1 MTAND
6 PLIARFAR
14 ACGAESPLDLQV
26 DRGDGTTLARGKVH
40 QPFTLVGR
48 SDSCDVTLTD
58 PAVQLHHCWLQV
70 IEGRVFC
77 VDLGTRSGV
86 AWPSGEIG
94 SGWLEPGVRVGV
106 GPFHLLMRSAP
117 TSPPAPCPGFHPL
130 TSDSAE
136 SSASPPVELEFLNG
150 RRGRDHWMI
159 NRVVTLIGRSD
170 ACKIHLNAEDVAPYH
185 CGLVLTRD
193 GPWVVDL
200 SGRGVLVN
208 GEHMRVAPLAAGA
221 EFRVGRFEMSTRWRR
236 GTRSQARPT
245 PAPSSTPT
253 PMPPRKVPAAP
264 APDKGLVSSPA
275 SPPPTEVVPVPQLFA
290 EDEVPIGGATFSQS
304 TSGLPSSHIM
314 ADAFRSDSEESHG
327 SSAVLVAGAASSPR
341 ARAPGEQAPGV
352 ELRPALPAAM
362 ALAPGLSVMM
372 KQLADIYDSTVEQLQ
387 QSVLMLVEVCGRL
400 LPDQAPAVLRELTR
414 IQEVNAEI
422 ARLQGELAR
431 ETMQQVVGA
440 ATGSSR
446 PPRTAG
452 DDSAERIQGRIA
464 SLQDERQ
471 NRWGV
476 LAALL
481 AGRTEPV
488 HPASEQNEHV

>member
-1 MTAND
+1 LTAND

-26 DRGDGTTLARGKVH
+26 DLGDGTTLARGKVH

-58 PAVQLHHCWLQV
+58 PGVQLHHCWLQV

-77 VDLGTRSGV
+77 VDLATRSGV

-130 TSDSAE
+130 TNDSAE
-136 SSASPPVELEFLNG
+136 NSPSPPVELEFLNG
-150 RRGRDHWMI
+150 RRGRDHWAI

-170 ACKIHLNAEDVAPYH
+170 ACKIHLNADDVAPYH

-208 GEHMRVAPLAAGA
+208 GEHMRVAPLGAGV
-221 EFRVGRFEMSTRWRR
+221 EFRVGRFAMSTRWRR
-236 GTRSQARPT
+236 GTRSLSRPT

-253 PMPPRKVPAAP
+253 PMPPRKAEVHTAA
-264 APDKGLVSSPA
+264 DKGLGSRPA
-275 SPPPTEVVPVPQLFA
+275 SPPPTEVVSVPQLFA

-314 ADAFRSDSEESHG
+314 ADAFGTESQGSHG
-327 SSAVLVAGAASSPR
+327 SSAVLVTGAASSQR
-341 ARAPGEQAPGV
+341 DAGAEARPV
-352 ELRPALPAAM
+352 LPAAM
-362 ALAPGLSVMM
+362 ALAPGLGIMM
-372 KQLADIYDSTVEQLQ
+372 KQMADIYDSTVEQLQ
-387 QSVLMLVEVCGRL
+387 QSVLMLVQVCGRL
-400 LPDQAPAVLRELTR
+400 LPDQAPVVLRELTR
-414 IQEVNAEI
+414 IQEVNTEI
-422 ARLQGELAR
+422 ARLQSELAR
-431 ETMQQVVGA
+431 ETMQQVIGEV
-440 ATGSSR
+440 TGSSR

-452 DDSAERIQGRIA
+452 EDPAPAERIQDRIT
-464 SLQDERQ
+464 SLQGERQ

-481 AGRTEPV
+481 SGQADQV
-488 HPASEQNEHV
+488 HPANEQNEHF

>member
-26 DRGDGTTLARGKVH
+26 DLGDGTTLARGKVH

-70 IEGRVFC
+70 LEGRVFC

-106 GPFHLLMRSAP
+106 GPFRLLMRSAP

-130 TSDSAE
+130 TNDSAGN
-136 SSASPPVELEFLNG
+136 SPSPPVELEFLNG
-150 RRGRDHWMI
+150 RRGRDHWAI

-170 ACKIHLNAEDVAPYH
+170 ACKIHLNADDVAPYH

-208 GEHMRVAPLAAGA
+208 GEHMRVAPLAPGV

-236 GTRSQARPT
+236 GTRSLARPT
-245 PAPSSTPT
+245 PSPISAPT
-253 PMPPRKVPAAP
+253 PMPPRKAEVHTAA
-264 APDKGLVSSPA
+264 DKGPGSHPA
-275 SPPPTEVVPVPQLFA
+275 SPPPTEVVSVPQLFA

-314 ADAFRSDSEESHG
+314 ADAFGTESQGSHG
-327 SSAVLVAGAASSPR
+327 SSAVLVAGAASSQR
-341 ARAPGEQAPGV
+341 AAGV
-352 ELRPALPAAM
+352 EARPALPAAM

-372 KQLADIYDSTVEQLQ
+372 KQMVDIYDSTVEQLQ

-400 LPDQAPAVLRELTR
+400 LPDQAPVVLRELTR

-440 ATGSSR
+440 ATGS
-446 PPRTAG
+446 PQTAG
-452 DDSAERIQGRIA
+452 DDRSAAERIQDRIT
-464 SLQDERQ
+464 SLQAERQ
-471 NRWGV
+471 NRWAA

-481 AGRTEPV
+481 AGRAEQA
-488 HPASEQNEHV
+488 HPAASDQNEHV